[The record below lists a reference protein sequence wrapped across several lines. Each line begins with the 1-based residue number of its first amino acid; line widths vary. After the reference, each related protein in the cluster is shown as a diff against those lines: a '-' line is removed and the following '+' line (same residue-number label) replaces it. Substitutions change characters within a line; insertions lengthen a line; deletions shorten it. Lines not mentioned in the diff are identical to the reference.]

1 MVQQPVQPFNEEF
14 KLNIS
19 VAEKLKTTRNDLS
32 LSQARVASE
41 TGLRRSSISE
51 AENGQRILTDDE
63 LNTLVDFY
71 VQEGAD
77 PDFFNC
83 DYSDDLNGEAEFS
96 VTQCDGVLCAH
107 SVAADV
113 GLLESYA
120 NALADAEN
128 NVIKLLEA
136 PVPSRRPL
144 LSSDTYRLILSFL
157 RYPMRLSLAWPER
170 TLPLWQCKAAV
181 FPSFIQVR
189 RMFVSKLLRII
200 CSSLTL
206 NLKSLMNSQYGS

>member
-144 LSSDTYRLILSFL
+144 LSERYVPIDSELSTLSDEVVVGLARAHLASMAMQGRGLSKF
-157 RYPMRLSLAWPER
+157 YSGE
-170 TLPLWQCKAAV
+170 KD
-181 FPSFIQVR
+181 VR
-189 RMFVSKLLRII
+189 KQTVADYLLVSDLEFKELDE
-200 CSSLTL
+200 
-206 NLKSLMNSQYGS
+206 